1 MTSNNFK
8 PVSRIKKIEQENEV
22 LKYIIAQTLW
32 MARRYADGRSS
43 YAVGMLNDAVHE
55 LDRAE
60 LSHLFTGDPAEDY
73 KRFADDGMFG
83 RYDPETRTFK
93 KEE

>member
-1 MTSNNFK
+1 MTIK
-8 PVSRIKKIEQENEV
+8 PPSRIKQIEEENQA
-22 LKYIIAQTLW
+22 LKYIVAQTLW

-55 LDRAE
+55 LDKAG
-60 LSHLFTGDPAEDY
+60 LAHLFTGDPAEDH

-83 RYDPETRTFK
+83 KYDPTIRRFN
-93 KEE
+93 KE

>member
-1 MTSNNFK
+1 MIPNSSK
-8 PVSRIKKIEQENEV
+8 PKSRLKQIEEENQA

-55 LDRAE
+55 LDRAG
-60 LSHLFTGDPAEDY
+60 LSHLFTGDPAEEY

-83 RYDPETRTFK
+83 KYDPETKRFN
-93 KEE
+93 KE

>member
-1 MTSNNFK
+1 MIK
-8 PVSRIKKIEQENEV
+8 PVSRIKQIEEENQA
-22 LKYIIAQTLW
+22 LRYIIAQTLW
-32 MARRYADGRSS
+32 MARRYADNRSS

-55 LDRAE
+55 LDRAG

-83 RYDPETRTFK
+83 RYDSETRTFK
-93 KEE
+93 KED

>member
-1 MTSNNFK
+1 MAMVK
-8 PVSRIKKIEQENEV
+8 PTSRIKQIEEENQA

-55 LDRAE
+55 LDRTG

-83 RYDPETRTFK
+83 KYDSTTRTFK
-93 KEE
+93 KED